1 MGQDD
6 QTDWQSPA
14 DLCPFAASWIVRI
27 KNKSHDNN

>member
-14 DLCPFAASWIVRI
+14 DLCPSSMSWD
-27 KNKSHDNN
+27 NLKSNN